1 MGTTNQVREK
11 RPMVSPQMGLPVR
24 IQRVRQ
30 LLCVQISQC
39 RVFFLQQDYQNP
51 NIPNSKE
58 AQAAHCV
65 AICQGWLVPFQC
77 SIADA
82 AGTQS
87 ASDCEVL
94 RGAKWD
100 TGFVVQLVW
109 RSFPM
114 LSDGRK
120 KLMDQMKTLY
130 EYGYNMGIIWVWVLN
145 LGPLHDHG
153 MAMDGFILRR
163 TTGESVHWV

>member
-1 MGTTNQVREK
+1 MCKFPNAEFFFCNKTIKIPTF
-11 RPMVSPQMGLPVR
+11 PT
-24 IQRVRQ
+24 QRRHRQ
-30 LLCVQISQC
+30 HI
-39 RVFFLQQDYQNP
+39 
-51 NIPNSKE
+51 E
-58 AQAAHCV
+58 AAHCV